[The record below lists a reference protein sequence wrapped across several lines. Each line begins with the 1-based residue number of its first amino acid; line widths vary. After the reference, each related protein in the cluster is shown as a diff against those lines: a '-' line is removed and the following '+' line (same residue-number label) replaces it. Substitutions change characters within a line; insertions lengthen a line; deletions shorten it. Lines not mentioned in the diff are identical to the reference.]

1 VEIRL
6 AKLYDN
12 FPEGEIKVELLDT
25 VSVQQFELFERAIST
40 LEELH
45 SVRRLRDFVELN
57 DEELIEMLNS
67 ALQELLKKSVSWVGV
82 KRKDTEHV
90 FLNLNRLL
98 LNYLSSIRTFI
109 DHSNA
114 FVVKKFGE
122 NSEQHLELKSIFSFF
137 YDNSFAYRF
146 FYKLRNYS
154 QHIGIPV
161 DSLSFTTNYDR
172 EENKIHGN
180 LSVKFDRNKLLKNY
194 NSWGT
199 VKYDLKELDE
209 EFDVTPLIFEMTH
222 NIKEIERNIEII
234 QKEELLRAAKFV
246 VELTAHLQDNKGE
259 VFVAYD
265 FKENDKKE
273 LTHYSSVDIPF
284 DIIDFILNDFQEK
297 K

>member
-25 VSVQQFELFERAIST
+25 VSIQQFELFEHAIST
-40 LEELH
+40 LEELN

-67 ALQELLKKSVSWVGV
+67 SLQELLEKSVSWTGV
-82 KRKDTEHV
+82 KRKDTEQV

-114 FVVKKFGE
+114 FIVKKFGE

-172 EENKIHGN
+172 EENKIYGN

-199 VKYDLKELDE
+199 VKHDLVELDE
-209 EFDVTPLIFEMTH
+209 KFDVTPLIFEMTH

-234 QKEELLRAAKFV
+234 KKEELLSAAKFIV
-246 VELTAHLQDNKGE
+246 NLTAHLQDNKGE
-259 VFVAYD
+259 IFVAYD
-265 FKENDKKE
+265 LKENDKKE
-273 LTHYSSVDIPF
+273 LTHYSSVNIPF
-284 DIIDFILNDFQEK
+284 DVIDFILNDFQ
-297 K
+297 